1 MAMPVILGSSFM
13 IQDVHAY
20 TYTYDDD
27 YGYGYD
33 YDYDDYD
40 YYDNDYDY
48 IDSSDDG
55 DSFKWGAS
63 ILIAVVIGLVAA
75 GITTGVMYS
84 QLKNVKLQTRAEN
97 YVVNGSMNVT
107 EARDLFLYQ
116 HTTRIAK
123 PKKNNK

>member
-27 YGYGYD
+27 Y
-33 YDYDDYD
+33 DYDDYD
-40 YYDNDYDY
+40 YDNDYDY

-55 DSFKWGAS
+55 GSFKWGSS

-97 YVVNGSMNVT
+97 YVVSGSMNVT

-123 PKKNNK
+123 PKKNK